1 MTSEAEAHSHAPE
14 LPWIVEGQALPP
26 VSWAW
31 GASTPAPGLLAASS
45 DVSAQRLM
53 DAYAEGVFPWFNV
66 VQPVLWWSPDPRM
79 VLQTHDFRFRR
90 SLQQSLKRW
99 SMNPEF
105 ELCFDRDFAQV
116 IRRCATSPRA
126 GQKGTWIVP
135 QMVTA
140 YEDLHRL
147 GLAHSCELRIR
158 GELVAG
164 LYFVA
169 LGRAV
174 FGESMF
180 TTVTDGS
187 KMALACLV
195 SVCLQHGIPA
205 IDCQQNTRHLASLG
219 AREIPRSDFL
229 RGVHAGREQAP
240 IDWAHQSFSWP
251 ALTSWVAPQ

>member
-1 MTSEAEAHSHAPE
+1 
-14 LPWIVEGQALPP
+14 
-26 VSWAW
+26 
-31 GASTPAPGLLAASS
+31 
-45 DVSAQRLM
+45 
-53 DAYAEGVFPWFNV
+53 
-66 VQPVLWWSPDPRM
+66 M

>member
-1 MTSEAEAHSHAPE
+1 MTSEAEVHSPTPE
-14 LPWIVEGQALPP
+14 LPWIVEGQPLPP
-26 VSWAW
+26 VSEAW
-31 GASTPAPGLLAASS
+31 GATSPAPGLLAASS
-45 DVSAQRLM
+45 DLSAQRLM
-53 DAYAEGVFPWFNV
+53 DAYAKGVFPWFNAG
-66 VQPVLWWSPDPRM
+66 QPVLWWSPDPRM
-79 VLQTHDFRFRR
+79 VLRTHDFRFHR

-99 SMNPEF
+99 GLTPDF
-105 ELCFDRDFAQV
+105 ELCFDRDFSQV

-135 QMVTA
+135 QMVAA
-140 YEDLHRL
+140 YEDLHRM
-147 GLAHSCELRIR
+147 GLAHSCEMRIR

-187 KMALACLV
+187 KMTLACLV
-195 SVCLQHGIPA
+195 SVCLQHGVAA

-219 AREIPRSDFL
+219 ACEIPRSDFL
-229 RGVHAGREQAP
+229 RSIDAGREQAP
-240 IDWAHQSFSWP
+240 IDWAQQSLNWHL
-251 ALTSWVAPQ
+251 LTSLMATP